1 MPKTLFI
8 DPKVMRTPSTITFKD
23 IPSLAYQKKVKDVTA
38 IFPKQDLVNLFRDMT
53 YIREFETML
62 LNIKTKGEFKG
73 VKYEHAGAAHLGIG
87 QEASYVGEAYMLDVN
102 DFIMGSH
109 RSHGE
114 VIAKGLRA
122 IEISSD
128 EYLMKTMEEFFDG
141 AILKAVQKNQ
151 TSVKQLARDFLFY
164 GFACEIFGRE
174 NGFNK
179 GLGGSMHA
187 FFTPFGIYPNN
198 ALVGGGATLAT
209 GAALFKKLNEK
220 PGIVVCNIGDGSL
233 GCGPVWEAFMFSVMD
248 QMKVLWEGKYKG
260 GMPIIYNI
268 WENGYAMGGQ
278 VRGETMGYD
287 IPVRLAAGITPDQ
300 MHAERVD
307 GYNALAVIDAYKRKK
322 KLILEDKDGPV
333 FLDVLTYRTIGHAP
347 SDFASYRTQEEI
359 DAWAAQDPIPEFK
372 KQLVEAGVATAE
384 ECDAIDAKVQDE
396 ILEACR
402 LSTDLTVSPRLDL
415 KKDPMAIGRLLLS
428 NGHIENLDPSRK
440 PETLMK
446 KEDIQRVQAIKTKE
460 RFGIKDGKKVS
471 VNKVFQLRD
480 GLFEAILDKFYTDP
494 TFVAYG
500 EENRDWG
507 GAFAV
512 YRGLSESMPYHRM
525 FNSPISESAIV
536 GGATGYAMSGGR
548 ALVEVMYCDF
558 IGRCT
563 DDIFNQMA
571 KWQAMS
577 AGVIKMPVTLRVP
590 VGVKYGAQHSQDW
603 TAVCAHIPGLKVVY
617 PVTPYDAKGLMT
629 AALNSTDP
637 VIFFESQRIYDVG
650 ELFHEGGVPESSYE
664 IPFGEPD
671 IKKKGSDITI
681 LTIGPV
687 LYRALDAVTELEE
700 KYGLS
705 VELIDARSLV
715 PFNYEP
721 VIESVKK
728 TGRIVLVGDGCER
741 NSFMRNMASVI
752 SELAFDYLDAPPT
765 IVGTRNW
772 ITPAHEME
780 DVVFPQ
786 ASWIVDT
793 IHERVLPL
801 PGHVS
806 ENNFTELE
814 QLRLN
819 KLGI

>member
-141 AILKAVQKNQ
+141 AILKAVQKDQ

-278 VRGETMGYD
+278 VRGETMAYD

-372 KQLVEAGVATAE
+372 RQLVEAGIATEA

-402 LSTDLTVSPRLDL
+402 LSTDFTVSPRLDL

-428 NGHIENLDPSRK
+428 NGHVENLDPSRT

-752 SELAFDYLDAPPT
+752 SELTFDYLDAPPT